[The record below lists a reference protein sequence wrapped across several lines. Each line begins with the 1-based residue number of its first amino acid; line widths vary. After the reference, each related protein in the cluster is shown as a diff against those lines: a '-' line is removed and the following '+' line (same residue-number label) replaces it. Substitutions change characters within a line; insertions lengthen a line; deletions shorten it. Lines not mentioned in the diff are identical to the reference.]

1 MKIEMEQSNG
11 ENGSG
16 GRVRSTSLTED
27 EIEVSAVLLGL
38 VDMVWE
44 FESELRIPFQWGRK
58 RKRSAIQP
66 SYFRRFS
73 SCSPPPPSVVA
84 AAVKKGEAPSPAT
97 PLSLSLTE
105 SDERPNNMLRPK
117 ASLKKKRE
125 YYLKIIEDL
134 TKSQA
139 SLNKEIENVKNF
151 RDRLKTFNLKLKQRK
166 LELHNG
172 PRNECK
178 NSSMEID
185 SSNSMAEDKQ
195 NNKAHELNN
204 LEAPNAAHHIRL
216 RINNIYEASQLCS
229 SEDVT
234 QLPKNLM
241 PREAPSS
248 SSSSPPSAS
257 LAMVNNNGNSN
268 NIVQPVIPDLNAFPE
283 DFVQVDSYQAL
294 DMSVANKDLSRVMAA
309 QARQMRLQKKRL
321 KNSIAN
327 TKQRYSCR

>member
-1 MKIEMEQSNG
+1 MKIEMEHSNG
-11 ENGSG
+11 ETGSG
-16 GRVRSTSLTED
+16 GRVRSTALTED
-27 EIEVSAVLLGL
+27 EIEVSVVLLGL
-38 VDMVWE
+38 VDMVLE
-44 FESELRIPFQWGRK
+44 FDSELRIPFQWGRK

-66 SYFRRFS
+66 SFFRRLSS
-73 SCSPPPPSVVA
+73 SCSPPA
-84 AAVKKGEAPSPAT
+84 GVKKGEAPSPAT

-105 SDERPNNMLRPK
+105 SDERPNNILRAK

-151 RDRLKTFNLKLKQRK
+151 RDRLMTFNLKLKQRK
-166 LELHNG
+166 LELNNG
-172 PRNECK
+172 PRSECQGYMGHDEALI
-178 NSSMEID
+178 N

-195 NNKAHELNN
+195 NNKAHELSN
-204 LEAPNAAHHIRL
+204 LEAGNAPHHIRL
-216 RINNIYEASQLCS
+216 RINNISEAPQLCS
-229 SEDVT
+229 SEGIT
-234 QLPKNLM
+234 QLPNNLM

-248 SSSSPPSAS
+248 SLSSPPSAP
-257 LAMVNNNGNSN
+257 LAMVNNNSNNS

-283 DFVQVDSYQAL
+283 DFVQVDSYQPL

-327 TKQRYSCR
+327 SKPRYSCR